1 MARWVVY
8 DTKAQKVLYERDYKE
23 ICMTAA
29 FGMYPGKETMVVKV
43 KQLPDRIR
51 KEWKRFKDGHRE
63 LAGGTGTCPFV
74 R

>member
-29 FGMYPGKETMVVKV
+29 FGMYPDTETMVVKA

-51 KEWKRFKDGHRE
+51 NEWKRFKDGHRE
-63 LAGGTGTCPFV
+63 LAGGTGTCPFT